1 MFCLV
6 LRHFPSSFSLMPEL
20 STEKQ
25 SIPMPHFSLSG
36 SEDMASVCLF
46 SPTLPSSFW
55 NFPGP
60 AIPLIQVHKR
70 AKCVPIAGP
79 SPRLLSVLRSSP
91 TATVHLANSH
101 SLPLLGSPKRNQIP
115 SVILHSSTR
124 FISSLHVLQ
133 LNITCSM
140 FTYCH
145 SLPLD
150 YRLYKV
156 RGKVMFLVEPQ
167 YLAQG
172 LEHSRQIRN
181 A

>member
-1 MFCLV
+1 
-6 LRHFPSSFSLMPEL
+6 
-20 STEKQ
+20 
-25 SIPMPHFSLSG
+25 
-36 SEDMASVCLF
+36 
-46 SPTLPSSFW
+46 
-55 NFPGP
+55 
-60 AIPLIQVHKR
+60 
-70 AKCVPIAGP
+70 
-79 SPRLLSVLRSSP
+79 
-91 TATVHLANSH
+91 
-101 SLPLLGSPKRNQIP
+101 
-115 SVILHSSTR
+115 
-124 FISSLHVLQ
+124 
-133 LNITCSM
+133 M